1 MAAEASTDNQLFHID
16 ESAPWLKESSGWPVQ
31 VPKNFDFPKIS
42 LYEMLAKTAKEH
54 SKRPAMWFLDRF
66 MNYKEFISRVDAL
79 SSAFVKLGLKK
90 GDVIALLLP
99 NSFQYVISYYAI
111 ARLGGIITA
120 CNPTYKPLE
129 LLYQLRVTGA
139 KALICLD
146 ALYEGTVKPI
156 AAEAH
161 LEHIIATNIADFMCP
176 IKRFFGRL
184 FGKIPHAKMPPE
196 VLSYKKLLA
205 TAEIAPPTAINPM
218 EDVAAYLMTGGSTGV
233 PKAAQLTHFNLVSN
247 AFQARLWLWKSGT
260 GFGDIGVLPLFHA
273 FAMSTVMNTPITC
286 GGWILLFPKPPKM
299 DVLCKTICR
308 LAPHALGDFVFCGVE
323 VLFKRLIDFKELD
336 HYPIYG
342 KLSLCVSGAG
352 PLNPAIQATF
362 EQKLGS
368 RLVVGYGLTEASP
381 VVSCGP
387 FYGERRPE
395 SIGLPFIGTKWK
407 IVDMENGEE
416 ELPPGPENI
425 GELIVAGPQVMKGY
439 LKASELDNDIRE
451 INGERWLFTGDLG
464 YMDEAGRVYI
474 RDRKKQLIKYKGYS
488 VFPQEIES
496 LLAKHPAIDEVA
508 VAGLPDRVSNEV
520 IKAWV
525 VLKPDYKGQ
534 VTEDDIISW
543 AKENM
548 AHHKIPRLVE
558 FRDELPKS
566 IVGKV
571 MRRELRENDPL
582 FIHASQADN

>member
-1 MAAEASTDNQLFHID
+1 MTANASSSTNGFYVD
-16 ESAPWLKESSGWPVQ
+16 ESAPWLQEASGWPTQ
-31 VPKNFDFPKIS
+31 VPKNYDFPKIS
-42 LYEMLAKTAKEH
+42 LYEMLSKTAAEH
-54 SKRPAMWFLDRF
+54 AKRPAMWFLDHF
-66 MNYKEFISRVDAL
+66 MNYKEFIGHVDAL
-79 SSAFVKLGLKK
+79 SSSLVKLGLKK

-111 ARLGGIITA
+111 TRLGGIITA

-129 LLYQLRVTGA
+129 LLHQLRVTGA

-161 LEHIIATNIADFMCP
+161 LEHIIATNIADFMSP
-176 IKRFFGRL
+176 VKRFFGRL
-184 FGKIPHAKMPPE
+184 LGKIPYAKMPQE
-196 VLSYKKLLA
+196 VLSYKKLLTCREI
-205 TAEIAPPTAINPM
+205 TAPAPIDPVN
-218 EDVAAYLMTGGSTGV
+218 DVAAYLMTGGSTGV
-233 PKAAQLTHFNLVSN
+233 PKAAQLTHFNLVTN
-247 AFQARLWLWKSGT
+247 AIQARLWLWKSGT

-299 DVLCKTICR
+299 DVLCKTVCR
-308 LAPHALGDFVFCGVE
+308 LARYAIGDFVFCGVE
-323 VLFKRLIDFKELD
+323 VLFKRLIDFKNLD

-381 VVSCGP
+381 VVSAGP
-387 FYGERRPE
+387 FYGERHPE

-407 IVDMENGEE
+407 IVDIENGEE
-416 ELPPGPENI
+416 ELPTGPENI
-425 GELIVAGPQVMKGY
+425 GEIVVCGPQVMKGY
-439 LKASELDNDIRE
+439 LKSSALDNDIRE

-464 YMDEAGRVYI
+464 YMDENGRVYI

-488 VFPQEIES
+488 VFPQEIEG

-508 VAGLPDRVSNEV
+508 VAGLPDRISNEV

-525 VLKPDYKGQ
+525 VLKDEFKGQ
-534 VTEDDIISW
+534 VSEEDIISW

-548 AHHKIPRLVE
+548 AHHKVPRLVE
-558 FRDELPKS
+558 FRQELPKS

-582 FIHASQADN
+582 FKNAEEAN